1 MYLEQK
7 VLFNFNTKEFY
18 DRYSLNGHYAGGLES
33 YGTVH
38 NEPEFRKMLANLI
51 SAANKS
57 LNKVTYKI
65 DLTRKVLIADTSDL
79 QKHHNEGFDDKPMS
93 VILSTTGKLLRIKDI
108 EPLLKQKFPDFHF
121 DNPEKLAPDT
131 PIYLESFDGRN
142 VKYKVLSTDSLE
154 LKGVHVI
161 DKDLNELWP
170 NATGKPSAPIVNYLS
185 QTTEKVH

>member
-18 DRYSLNGHYAGGLES
+18 DRYSLNGHYAGGLEA

-65 DLTRKVLIADTSDL
+65 DLTRKVLIADTLDL

-131 PIYLESFDGRN
+131 PVYLESFDGHN

-154 LKGVHVI
+154 LKGICVI

>member
-1 MYLEQK
+1 MP
-7 VLFNFNTKEFY
+7 
-18 DRYSLNGHYAGGLES
+18 GGLES

-65 DLTRKVLIADTSDL
+65 DLTRKVLIADTLDL

-108 EPLLKQKFPDFHF
+108 EPLFKQKFPDFHF

-170 NATGKPSAPIVNYLS
+170 NTTGKPSAPIVNYLS